1 MIFIKDIKL
10 GLIPYGP
17 SNGMK
22 SLAVF
27 LDEKDGEY
35 EDYKN
40 DEDIKKMNL
49 TTDEEVVA
57 QGLMKDMLALIAK
70 DAELENYF
78 TSYILGR
85 SYLHLVGDCCA
96 AAENRK
102 YITTLFK
109 FIHKAAVA
117 AQKDLIDASIPEAE
131 EERRKAEYMRGLRAP
146 LTSYSC
152 TPKYFTGK
160 DIFYENFNV
169 LVCEL
174 PLDGN
179 ADNASMMSLVEIGK
193 HAFSCMIVNF
203 DNGKTI
209 QENIQEFEKRYI
221 ETDYLTVSK
230 NKIYLV
236 DKGSEELA
244 KYCFENGYRYNILN
258 DNKYFLNI

>member
-1 MIFIKDIKL
+1 MDTKKL
-10 GLIPYGP
+10 YI
-17 SNGMK
+17 NGEWVE
-22 SLAVF
+22 STGTETSEVLNPA
-27 LDEKDGEY
+27 
-35 EDYKN
+35 N
-40 DEDIKKMNL
+40 
-49 TTDEEVVA
+49 EEVIA
-57 QGLMKDMLALIAK
+57 QGLMKDILALVAK

-102 YITTLFK
+102 YIATLFK

-117 AQKDLIDASIPEAE
+117 AQKELIDASIPEAE

-203 DNGKTI
+203 DNGKSV

-258 DNKYFLNI
+258 DNKYFLDI